1 MKQVTRS
8 RRLAAE
14 ESAEY
19 DAVRVQ
25 IEREKPAITNRI
37 RRQLAERRR
46 LEASAA
52 GVPTVGQRLRAARQA
67 RGLTQVSLAAAAHVS
82 QGYLSQ
88 IEQDLREPTL
98 SIAARLAKALCMSLD
113 ELALGPQ

>member
-8 RRLAAE
+8 RPLGAE
-14 ESAEY
+14 ASAEY
-19 DAVRVQ
+19 DAVRDQ
-25 IEREKPAITNRI
+25 IQREKPEITSRI
-37 RRQLAERRR
+37 RRQLAEQRR
-46 LEASAA
+46 LAASAA
-52 GVPTVGQRLRAARQA
+52 GVPTLGQRLRAARQA
-67 RGLTQVSLAAAAHVS
+67 RGLSQVSLAAAAHVS

-113 ELALGPQ
+113 ELALGTQ